1 MDFYKQYPS
10 GLRLVAKSL
19 DGFYT
24 VCVGVF
30 VDVGCVKENAENNG
44 YSHFIEHLLFKGTK
58 KRTALGISEEIDDI
72 GANINAYTA
81 KDNTCFYTKSAA
93 DDMEK
98 CLDVLSDMYFNAVFP
113 EQEFEREKGVVLEEI
128 KMCEDTPDD
137 VCQDLAAKALFCKQ
151 TLGQTILGTP
161 HNIKYSDRHSIL
173 KFKEKHYA
181 PSATVISV
189 CGKFD
194 FDKLDK
200 LIERYFESNCRK
212 DGALTET
219 EPPVRYCSE
228 FYHSFKQIE
237 QSHLQMAWGGFGFG
251 SDKRYANNILA
262 SVVGGGMTSRL
273 YQKIREQQGLAYTV
287 YAYPSYYSQGGT
299 FEIYAGLSAEN
310 IDKTCGIV
318 SDELNGLLQDGITDK
333 ELARASVQAVNSLYM
348 NVESSMTLMR
358 LYGRSV
364 LKFNEVFDID
374 KEIQAYKSVTV
385 DDVNAVA
392 RQVFSAAHASSY
404 VGIET
409 DAYKSV
415 SKIKIG

>member
-10 GLRLVAKSL
+10 GLRLVAKYL

-30 VDVGCVKENAENNG
+30 VDVGSVKETAETNG
-44 YSHFIEHLLFKGTK
+44 YSHFIEHLTFKGTE
-58 KRTALGISEEIDDI
+58 KRTALDISEEMDDI

-81 KDNTCFYTKSAA
+81 KDNTCFYTKSASG
-93 DDMEK
+93 DIEK
-98 CLDVLSDMYFNAVFP
+98 CIDVLSDMYFNAAFP

-137 VCQDLAAKALFCKQ
+137 VCQDLAAKALFYNQ
-151 TLGQTILGTP
+151 TLGRTILGTP
-161 HNIKYSDRHSIL
+161 HNIKYSDRHNIL
-173 KFKEKHYA
+173 KFKEKHYI
-181 PSATVISV
+181 PSATVVSV

-200 LIERYFESNCRK
+200 LIEQYFESNCRQ
-212 DGALTET
+212 DGSKAEE
-219 EPPVRYCSE
+219 EPSVEYCSK
-228 FYHSFKQIE
+228 FYHSFKAIE
-237 QSHLQMAWGGFGFG
+237 QSHLQLAWGGFGFN

-299 FEIYAGLSAEN
+299 FEIYAGLSPEN
-310 IDKTCGIV
+310 IDKTCGIIT
-318 SDELNGLLQDGITDK
+318 DELNGLLSGGITER
-333 ELARASVQAVNSLYM
+333 ELSRATVQAVNSLYM

-374 KEIQAYKSVTV
+374 KEINAYKSVSV
-385 DDVNAVA
+385 DEVNRAA
-392 RQVFSAAHASSY
+392 RQIFSAAHASAY
-404 VGIET
+404 VGVKTE
-409 DAYKSV
+409 AYKSV
-415 SKIKIG
+415 SKIKLG

>member
-98 CLDVLSDMYFNAVFP
+98 CLDVLSD
-113 EQEFEREKGVVLEEI
+113 
-128 KMCEDTPDD
+128 
-137 VCQDLAAKALFCKQ
+137 LAAKALFCKQ

-173 KFKEKHYA
+173 KFKEKHYV